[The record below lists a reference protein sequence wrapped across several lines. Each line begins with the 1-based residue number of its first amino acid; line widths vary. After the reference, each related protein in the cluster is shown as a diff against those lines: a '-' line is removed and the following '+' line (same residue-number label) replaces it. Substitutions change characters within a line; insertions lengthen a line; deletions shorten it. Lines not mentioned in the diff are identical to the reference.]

1 MDILFLWDVSFAF
14 RETQWKHT
22 TQLKHSFLQKIHCE
36 CGVNENLKCPVVRF
50 WDISRMGSLIRGLIW
65 GLSGVQGPQA
75 PAGVKVAARSL
86 FPSLNLIADFSF

>member
-1 MDILFLWDVSFAF
+1 METHYTV
-14 RETQWKHT
+14 ETQ
-22 TQLKHSFLQKIHCE
+22 FFAKIHCE

-65 GLSGVQGPQA
+65 GLSGVQG
-75 PAGVKVAARSL
+75 AGVKVAARSL